1 MLSEPDVALSDY
13 GVAVE
18 SAMLAWLA
26 RRRSADPRLARPL
39 AVFFGSVAVAAAAGG
54 TVHGFWPDATGA
66 GRALWQLT
74 LLALGVT
81 TWAAWAVG
89 ARLSWPPR
97 VARVLEAVA
106 AGVALGYA
114 SLVLAGEDRFG
125 LAIAHYLP
133 ATLFLL
139 LAVVWAARRAG
150 TRRAWLAV
158 AGLGLMLVG
167 AALQQRGVAL
177 HPVYLTHNTVY
188 HLIQAG
194 ALLLLYAGSRELA
207 CA

>member
-1 MLSEPDVALSDY
+1 MLSEPDVTLSDY

-18 SAMLAWLA
+18 AALLAWLA
-26 RRRSADPRLARPL
+26 RRRGADPRLTGPL
-39 AVFFGSVAVAAAAGG
+39 AVFFASVAVAAAAGG

-66 GRALWQLT
+66 GRALWRLT

-81 TWAAWAVG
+81 TWAAWAIG

-97 VARVLEAVA
+97 GARVLEVVA

-114 SLVLAGEDRFG
+114 GLVLAGADRFG
-125 LAIAHYLP
+125 VAVAHYLP

-139 LAVVWAARRAG
+139 LAVAWAAHRAG
-150 TRRAWLAV
+150 TRRAWLAA

-167 AALQQRGVAL
+167 AVLQQRAVAL

-194 ALLLLYAGSRELA
+194 ALLLFYAGSRELA

>member
-1 MLSEPDVALSDY
+1 
-13 GVAVE
+13 
-18 SAMLAWLA
+18 
-26 RRRSADPRLARPL
+26 
-39 AVFFGSVAVAAAAGG
+39 
-54 TVHGFWPDATGA
+54 
-66 GRALWQLT
+66 
-74 LLALGVT
+74 VT

-97 VARVLEAVA
+97 VAGVLEAVA

-194 ALLLLYAGSRELA
+194 ALLLFYAGSRELV